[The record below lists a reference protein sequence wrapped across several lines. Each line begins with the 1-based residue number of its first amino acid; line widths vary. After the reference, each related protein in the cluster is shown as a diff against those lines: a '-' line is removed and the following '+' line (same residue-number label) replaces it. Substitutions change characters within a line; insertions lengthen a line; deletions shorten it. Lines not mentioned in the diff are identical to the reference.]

1 MAPGAH
7 SLSSKLLPQ
16 AFLLWSHQLWGDI
29 NPESCP
35 FSIPQPVPMLPDA
48 LFIVSVPCLLVL
60 SAATLRQRPAK
71 PANSLGRTK
80 CRALSNSLPLST
92 PLSPAL
98 MRSLIFPFQR
108 EGAEIVLKT
117 ATVYGTG
124 ELWRHHKPP
133 GVLVLGRFPNLPSLS
148 CGSVSSFTLVTWKG
162 VTDPELI
169 LAPLPS
175 SSWFLHSFLPE
186 LLSDIC
192 GWIFSQGNVSRI
204 IKLDKACC
212 LPLSSALQNI
222 SEFMQILQKLN
233 FPFCK
238 GPINPQ
244 SCQV

>member
-1 MAPGAH
+1 M
-7 SLSSKLLPQ
+7 
-16 AFLLWSHQLWGDI
+16 
-29 NPESCP
+29 
-35 FSIPQPVPMLPDA
+35 
-48 LFIVSVPCLLVL
+48 SVPCLLVL

-117 ATVYGTG
+117 AAVYGTG

-148 CGSVSSFTLVTWKG
+148 CGSVSSFTLVTWKV

-169 LAPLPS
+169 IAPLPS
-175 SSWFLHSFLPE
+175 SSWLLHSFLPA

-212 LPLSSALQNI
+212 LPLSLLSPPKYQ
-222 SEFMQILQKLN
+222 
-233 FPFCK
+233 
-238 GPINPQ
+238 
-244 SCQV
+244 